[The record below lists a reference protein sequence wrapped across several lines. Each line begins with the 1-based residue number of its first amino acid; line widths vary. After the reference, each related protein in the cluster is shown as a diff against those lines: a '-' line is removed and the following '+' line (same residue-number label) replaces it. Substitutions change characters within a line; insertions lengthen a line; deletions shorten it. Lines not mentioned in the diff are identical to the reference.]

1 LIVDRYLMRLVL
13 VPTLTGFALLVL
25 LVSAFNAGVLLRD
38 AAYARVP
45 LNQVLTMIG
54 LRDLIAADVLLPTS
68 LYIGVLTTLNQWHRN
83 REAFALYGAGV
94 RPNRAARPV
103 WLIAIVVTIFV
114 AGLSWYARPWAFAET
129 YRLDAAADEL
139 STTVM
144 QPDRFYTFGGTVVL
158 SAAAIDHTADQ
169 MHGVFIETSA
179 VDQIR
184 VIRAESGKIHGTEG
198 NRRQYIE
205 LEHGT
210 TYLISESSR
219 ADRVTSFDS
228 LVYYAPGQAA
238 IDVENKRRAL
248 PTATLVNTT
257 DPKERAEFQWRMCLP
272 LLALLMTF
280 IAVEIARAM
289 PGSSAYP
296 RFLAGIAVYT
306 IVFNLA
312 AVGRTWVENGHVA
325 AIPGMLWVPVF
336 TAILYV
342 VVRQIPAVSMRR
354 PG

>member
-13 VPTLTGFALLVL
+13 VPTLTGFALLIL

-38 AAYARVP
+38 AAYSRVP
-45 LNQVLTMIG
+45 LDQVLTIIG
-54 LRDLIAADVLLPTS
+54 LRDLIAAEVLLPTS

-94 RPNRAARPV
+94 RPTRAARPV
-103 WLIAIVVTIFV
+103 WLIALVVSLFV
-114 AGLSWYARPWAFAET
+114 AGLSWYARPWAFAES
-129 YRLDAAADEL
+129 YRLDAAATEL
-139 STTVM
+139 STAAM
-144 QPDRFYTFGGTVVL
+144 LPDHFYTFGGTVVL
-158 SAAAIDHTADQ
+158 SAAEIDRAADQ
-169 MHGVFIETSA
+169 MHGVFIETA
-179 VDQIR
+179 GPGEIR
-184 VIRAESGKIHGTEG
+184 VIRADSGKIHGTEG

-205 LEHGT
+205 LDRGT

-219 ADRVTSFDS
+219 ADRVTSFEG
-228 LVYYAPGQAA
+228 LVYYAPGQPT

-248 PTATLVNTT
+248 PTAALVNTT
-257 DPKERAEFQWRMCLP
+257 DAKERAELQWRMCLP
-272 LLALLMTF
+272 LIALLMTF

-312 AVGRTWVENGHVA
+312 AVGRTWVENGRVA
-325 AIPGMLWVPVF
+325 PIPGMFWVPVF
-336 TAILYV
+336 TALLYV
-342 VVRQIPAVSMRR
+342 FVRQMPAVSMRR

>member
-13 VPTLTGFALLVL
+13 VPTLSGFALLIL

-38 AAYARVP
+38 AAYSRIP
-45 LNQVLTMIG
+45 LDQVLTMIG

-94 RPNRAARPV
+94 WPSRAARPV
-103 WLIAIVVTIFV
+103 WLIAIVVCIFV

-129 YRLDAAADEL
+129 YRLDAIGDEL
-139 STTVM
+139 STAAM

-158 SAAAIDHTADQ
+158 SAAAIDPAADQ
-169 MHGVFIETSA
+169 MHGVFIETA
-179 VDQIR
+179 GPQQIR
-184 VIRAESGKIHGTEG
+184 VILAESGTIHGTDG

-210 TYLISESSR
+210 TYLISEDSR
-219 ADRVTSFDS
+219 ADRVTSFEE
-228 LVYYAPGQAA
+228 LVYYAPGQPM
-238 IDVENKRRAL
+238 IEVENKRRAL
-248 PTATLVNTT
+248 PTAALVHTN

-272 LLALLMTF
+272 LIALLMTF

-289 PGSSAYP
+289 PGSSPYP

-306 IVFNLA
+306 VVFNLA
-312 AVGRTWVENGHVA
+312 TVGRTWVENGRVA
-325 AIPGMLWVPVF
+325 PLPGMLWVPVF
-336 TAILYV
+336 TALLYIL
-342 VVRQIPAVSMRR
+342 VRQIPAVSMRR

>member
-38 AAYARVP
+38 AAYSRVP
-45 LNQVLTMIG
+45 LDQVLTMIG

-103 WLIAIVVTIFV
+103 WLIAMIVSIVV
-114 AGLSWYARPWAFAET
+114 AGLSWYARPWAFAES
-129 YRLDAAADEL
+129 YRLDAAANEL
-139 STTVM
+139 ASAAM

-158 SAAAIDHTADQ
+158 SAAEIDRANDE
-169 MHGVFIETSA
+169 MHGVFIETA
-179 VDQIR
+179 TPDQVR
-184 VIRAESGKIHGTEG
+184 VIRAQSGKIHATEG
-198 NRRQYIE
+198 GRRQYIE

-210 TYLISESSR
+210 TYLIGESSR
-219 ADRVTSFDS
+219 ADRVTTFENLS
-228 LVYYAPGQAA
+228 YYAPGQAA
-238 IDVENKRRAL
+238 IDVENKRRAM
-248 PTATLVNTT
+248 PTAALVNTT
-257 DPKERAEFQWRMCLP
+257 DPKERAELQWRMCLP
-272 LLALLMTF
+272 LIALLMTF
-280 IAVEIARAM
+280 IAVEIARAL

-312 AVGRTWVENGHVA
+312 AVGRTWVENGRVA
-325 AIPGMLWVPVF
+325 PIPGMLWVPVF
-336 TAILYV
+336 TALLYV
-342 VVRQIPAVSMRR
+342 LVRQIPAVSMRR